1 MCPTRIRDI
10 TMKKIMTLAIMAL
23 FVCGLTI
30 NANAQDNRT
39 ATPDNSKKTEKA
51 VKPKEPKA
59 TATVKNQKDAKTSA
73 VQNAGKIN
81 SGKTNAIDK
90 TLKDF
95 EAAVDKCVSL
105 HNNPKVDPKEF
116 QQSLTKAES
125 LKGEIEKAK
134 PQMDRTQVDRFN
146 KAVQKLSVVYA
157 KG

>member
-1 MCPTRIRDI
+1 
-10 TMKKIMTLAIMAL
+10 MKKILTLAIMAL

-30 NANAQDNRT
+30 NANAQGNDRT

-59 TATVKNQKDAKTSA
+59 SATVKTEKKGTAPA
-73 VQNAGKIN
+73 IQNAGK
-81 SGKTNAIDK
+81 TNTIDK
-90 TLKDF
+90 TLKEF
-95 EAAVDKCVSL
+95 EAAVDKCVAL
-105 HNNPKVDPKEF
+105 FNNPKVDPKEY

-125 LKGEIEKAK
+125 LKSEVEKAK

-146 KAVQKLSVVYA
+146 KAVQKLSVVYK

>member
-1 MCPTRIRDI
+1 
-10 TMKKIMTLAIMAL
+10 MKKILTLAIMAL

-39 ATPDNSKKTEKA
+39 ATPDNSKKTEKT

-59 TATVKNQKDAKTSA
+59 SATVKTEKKGKAA
-73 VQNAGKIN
+73 LQNAGK
-81 SGKTNAIDK
+81 TNNIDK
-90 TLKDF
+90 TLKEF
-95 EAAVDKCVSL
+95 EAAVDKCVNL
-105 HNNPKVDPKEF
+105 FNNPKVDPKEY

-125 LKGEIEKAK
+125 LKSEVEKAK

-146 KAVQKLSVVYA
+146 KAVQKLSVVYK